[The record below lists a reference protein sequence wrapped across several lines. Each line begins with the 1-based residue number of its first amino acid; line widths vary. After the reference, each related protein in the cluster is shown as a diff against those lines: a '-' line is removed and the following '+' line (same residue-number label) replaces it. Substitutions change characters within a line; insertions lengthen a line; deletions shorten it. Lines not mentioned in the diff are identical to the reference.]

1 VIPVVTIDGP
11 SGTGKGTIADLLA
24 KRLGWHCLDSGALY
38 RALGLAAERRGVDL
52 SDASALADLAA
63 TIDVE
68 PRGTRIFLDG
78 EDVSQLIR
86 TEAAGSAASRVAAHG
101 AVRQRLLDWQRS
113 AARMPGLVADG
124 RDMGS
129 VVFPSAQVK
138 IFLTASPEKRA
149 QRRYKQLKEKGLDV
163 SLANL
168 VSEIRERDERD
179 MSRSV
184 APLKVA
190 EGAVEVDTTSLT
202 IAEVLDRVMA
212 AVRRFI
218 PDLGV

>member
-1 VIPVVTIDGP
+1 
-11 SGTGKGTIADLLA
+11 
-24 KRLGWHCLDSGALY
+24 
-38 RALGLAAERRGVDL
+38 
-52 SDASALADLAA
+52 LADLAA